1 MTRAQRIV
9 EYCRDVAGDSLRAV
23 FEYGDGGPS
32 LRYAA
37 DAAIEFPEDA
47 AALCHTA
54 RQTHDALVAAGA
66 SSASLESPTASVHA
80 FEGALVVQLPVA
92 EDRGCL
98 VVLDPEAGRNLVDF
112 VEGCR
117 RQWTREPAAGRS
129 RRPATPP

>member
-1 MTRAQRIV
+1 MTRPQRIV

-23 FEYGDGGPS
+23 FEYGDDGPS

-37 DAAIEFPEDA
+37 GSTLEFPDDA

-54 RQTHDALVAAGA
+54 RQTHDALAAAGA
-66 SSASLESPTASVHA
+66 NSTALESPTASVHA

-92 EDRGCL
+92 EDCGCL

-112 VEGCR
+112 VEGCH
-117 RQWTREPAAGRS
+117 RQWTRERAAGRS